1 MEIFGY
7 KVDLHI
13 NVWQRVDVEVQA
25 NSKEEADAMII
36 KLAKE
41 APLSLDNGDKN
52 IQRCVDEYRCDTE
65 SLIESTAKTPTV
77 EVYDADCDN
86 FETKN
91 ALYTNLKE
99 ETAPPV
105 KTDVERV
112 ATMREEAIKEISEWA
127 NASHAYL
134 CNREGYPKGYRDGIS
149 QAKTIVLEILSKIDV
164 KQEKTE

>member
-1 MEIFGY
+1 MEIFEY

-25 NSKEEADAMII
+25 HSKEEADAMII

-41 APLSLDNGDKN
+41 APLSLDNGDEN

-65 SLIESTAKTPTV
+65 SLIESTTKTPTV

-99 ETAPPV
+99 GNV
-105 KTDVERV
+105 SSIKTESERMV
-112 ATMREEAIKEISEWA
+112 TAIKEISEWA

-134 CNREGYPKGYRDGIS
+134 CNREGYPRGYRDGIS
-149 QAKTIVLEILSKIDV
+149 QAKTIVLGILSQIDV
-164 KQEKTE
+164 KQNESKQTKV